1 MQTLI
6 KNKFEFLFQK
16 NQHPTSWDQIPYWEF
31 EEYIKLL
38 NERNKEEEEQRK
50 KQESDQKAQ
59 MPSMPNMS
67 DFKPSNFKIPSFGGF
82 KI

>member
-1 MQTLI
+1 LQTLI

-16 NQHPTSWDQIPYWEF
+16 NQHPTSWDDIPYWEF

-38 NERNKEEEEQRK
+38 NDRNKEEEEQRK
-50 KQESDQKAQ
+50 KQEGDQKTN
-59 MPSMPNMS
+59 MPNMN

-82 KI
+82 KM